1 MSEKKDF
8 GFCPRCGALMQN
20 GVCTSCGRNQRS
32 VDATLESP
40 EATAAKKKKKTI
52 IIVCAAAVVLVIALA
67 AAFFLILRN
76 VAGMVENMSGY
87 NYYDSY
93 DDYED
98 YDDYVPDGN
107 DSYYKEITNSIRSDL
122 DYKVYWERISIDADD
137 SDSDGY
143 FYATYPI
150 LKGEGAALTTIN
162 EQIRQVGAALKEA
175 YEASLESYSLYA
187 YVTYMDEETISV
199 VFEQSTYGDST
210 YSETLSAMNFHVASG
225 EQIAYSQM
233 AEVNQDLALRFRS
246 QDKIQNGGVEYV
258 QNSTD
263 EELLE
268 ILQDPDSVVMFY
280 SPVGLE
286 VGFNYDR
293 GWVTVTLKKQSL

>member
-1 MSEKKDF
+1 
-8 GFCPRCGALMQN
+8 
-20 GVCTSCGRNQRS
+20 
-32 VDATLESP
+32 
-40 EATAAKKKKKTI
+40 
-52 IIVCAAAVVLVIALA
+52 
-67 AAFFLILRN
+67 
-76 VAGMVENMSGY
+76 
-87 NYYDSY
+87 
-93 DDYED
+93 
-98 YDDYVPDGN
+98 
-107 DSYYKEITNSIRSDL
+107 
-122 DYKVYWERISIDADD
+122 
-137 SDSDGY
+137 
-143 FYATYPI
+143 
-150 LKGEGAALTTIN
+150 
-162 EQIRQVGAALKEA
+162 
-175 YEASLESYSLYA
+175 
-187 YVTYMDEETISV
+187 